1 MECGVLNHSSRASS
15 SIIKS
20 TSGTSPKVLSIVQS
34 STSANL
40 LWRAAMNARSSAIL
54 RDRFQV
60 ASMVSFVFF
69 RISTLFFVLSLSTYL
84 DPSIYTN
91 KMQTN
96 CFLIYFLPY
105 LPLLITIYSKETLCI
120 ILCAPPLKVCHYLH
134 YTLFVFWSS
143 QQRQQPLTV
152 LKV

>member
-1 MECGVLNHSSRASS
+1 
-15 SIIKS
+15 
-20 TSGTSPKVLSIVQS
+20 
-34 STSANL
+34 
-40 LWRAAMNARSSAIL
+40 MNARSSAIL

-96 CFLIYFLPY
+96 CFLTYFLPY
-105 LPLLITIYSKETLCI
+105 LSPLFAIYSKKLC
-120 ILCAPPLKVCHYLH
+120 VSY
-134 YTLFVFWSS
+134 FV
-143 QQRQQPLTV
+143 RHL
-152 LKV
+152 

>member
-1 MECGVLNHSSRASS
+1 
-15 SIIKS
+15 
-20 TSGTSPKVLSIVQS
+20 
-34 STSANL
+34 
-40 LWRAAMNARSSAIL
+40 MNARSSAIL

-96 CFLIYFLPY
+96 CFLFTFYLIYPRY
-105 LPLLITIYSKETLCI
+105 LLFILRNFVYRTLCATSEGLSLLTLHP
-120 ILCAPPLKVCHYLH
+120 LCLL
-134 YTLFVFWSS
+134 VFTVETIAADCIEGVSS
-143 QQRQQPLTV
+143 TYQPMRQ
-152 LKV
+152 